1 MEEIVKCRNERG
13 NKKWGKKIVRE
24 TETVEAVGEEGMAL
38 IPLVMY
44 LSWIC
49 VYFGIFVWK

>member
-1 MEEIVKCRNERG
+1 MEEITKCRNER
-13 NKKWGKKIVRE
+13 GKKIVRE

>member
-1 MEEIVKCRNERG
+1 MRG
-13 NKKWGKKIVRE
+13 KRKKNGGKKIVREME

-49 VYFGIFVWK
+49 VYFGIFV